1 MVELTWHEL
10 MTEDLRAY
18 EAAPGTP
25 QQGNFDEHDLGD
37 YIIERKKLDF
47 FARDFDYNGSHLHGY
62 KMVVPDYYP
71 LRDLNKF
78 FQENKS
84 AFYERLTREITELG
98 SIKVTMSF
106 LEDFSMEREGGR
118 VEMEHFFWNRQPIII
133 SNLEQLREEGMLERF
148 VDSYKEEIA
157 RWQEMGSGWVE
168 EGIKIAYLEVNKYEP
183 IRGGSF
189 IPTPSNLRNKKA
201 IINVKNKD
209 DECLR

>member
-10 MTEDLRAY
+10 MTEDLRAC

-47 FARDFDYNGSHLHGY
+47 FARDFNYNGSQLHGY
-62 KMVVPDYYP
+62 KMVVPHYYP

-84 AFYERLTREITELG
+84 AFYERLAREITELG
-98 SIKVTMSF
+98 PIKVTMSF
-106 LEDFSMEREGGR
+106 LEGFSMEREGGR

-133 SNLEQLREEGMLERF
+133 SNLEQLREEGMLERL

-157 RWQEMGSGWVE
+157 RWQKMGSGWVE
-168 EGIKIAYLEVNKYEP
+168 EGIKLA
-183 IRGGSF
+183 
-189 IPTPSNLRNKKA
+189 
-201 IINVKNKD
+201 
-209 DECLR
+209 